1 MTAATLLV
9 WNTAGRPK
17 VPAEK
22 GIMLGDA
29 TCAIC
34 GLTQPA
40 TADIDKALGK
50 NFADRGHIQDMGSSR
65 VCEGCLWA
73 CTGRPP
79 ASLRMWSIIVAPG
92 MPPSHPKAWLQ
103 VPGLYLF
110 NRAAPQP
117 LTDLL
122 ASPPDGEWLATV
134 AISAQKHVIPY
145 ASTNHGTGR
154 WTIRVEDHDIT
165 ATPQQWQ
172 KAHAAAIALRR
183 MGVPAEAVMSG
194 EPRFVKTPQMLAD
207 WRQLNDQLLPWLGSP
222 LLDLAL
228 WTITKETMK

>member
-9 WNTAGRPK
+9 WEAAGNPR

-22 GIMLGDA
+22 GIQPGHA
-29 TCAIC
+29 PCAIC
-34 GLTQPA
+34 GLSQPA

-50 NFADRGHIQDMGSSR
+50 NFADRGHIKDLGSSR

-79 ASLRMWSIIVAPG
+79 ASLRMWSVIVAPG
-92 MPPSHPKAWLQ
+92 MPASHPKAWLR
-103 VPGLYLF
+103 VPGLHLF
-110 NRAAPQP
+110 NPAAPQA

-122 ASPPDGEWLATV
+122 AAPPDSEWLATV

-145 ASTNHGTGR
+145 ASTNQGGGK
-154 WTIRVEDHDIT
+154 WTIRVEDHDVT
-165 ATPQQWQ
+165 ATPDQWRTV
-172 KAHAAAIALRR
+172 HTAAITLRR
-183 MGVPAEAVMSG
+183 MGIPADAVMAG
-194 EPRFVKTPQMLAD
+194 EPRFVKTAD
-207 WRQLNDQLLPWLGSP
+207 ALTAWRKINDQLTPWLGSP